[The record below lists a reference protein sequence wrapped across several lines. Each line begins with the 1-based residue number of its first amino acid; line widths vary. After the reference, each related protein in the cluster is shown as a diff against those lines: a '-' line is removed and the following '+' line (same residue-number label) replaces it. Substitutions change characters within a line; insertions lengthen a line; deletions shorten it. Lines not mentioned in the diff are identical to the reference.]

1 MIQCKRETDKAK
13 GKKTEKLYF
22 KGLLID
28 HMALAAT
35 GYKSS
40 IPPKINIGRA
50 EHVES
55 DMLPYHPILQPMRHS
70 SGINHRAV
78 AVLQY

>member
-1 MIQCKRETDKAK
+1 
-13 GKKTEKLYF
+13 
-22 KGLLID
+22 
-28 HMALAAT
+28 MALAAT